1 MKTLHYHEIQ
11 SITVGA
17 LWMEELSDGI
27 HFYKCTPKQNE
38 VWKRE
43 RQDLG
48 YRALT
53 TTGVHLEFYTDSKT
67 LRFDTAEGDKFD
79 LWVNGVLVKRFLTD
93 ALRQAGE
100 LPSYDL
106 GAGEKRVMLTF
117 PSHTVGVLR
126 CLELDDGA
134 YVRPCKYDRKLL
146 FIGDSITQ
154 GWDSDYDS
162 LSYAYRTG
170 MYYNANF
177 VVQGIGGA
185 YFLEASYDAIPYD
198 PDTVIVAY
206 GTNDWGHFQTLEEL
220 LREANGFLK
229 ALSKQFAGKRLF
241 AITPIWR
248 ADWETDRPMG
258 SFAQLQAAVC
268 SAATANGFTVI
279 DGQPMVPHLREFFS
293 DGYLHPNATGFGCY
307 AQNLIKAL
315 EY

>member
-1 MKTLHYHEIQ
+1 MQTCLPTWKNVKPLGRTQQREDSLWLAFSGAGAEFSFTGSFCRVTIAGDSTSCDPANTANHARIAIYVDGVRVADEMIDAPEKNCTVVDGRMGEHIIRVVKLSETAMSTCGIR
-11 SITVGA
+11 SITT
-17 LWMEELSDGI
+17 DGGI
-27 HFYKCTPKQNE
+27 RPTPEKP
-38 VWKRE
+38 
-43 RQDLG
+43 
-48 YRALT
+48 
-53 TTGVHLEFYTDSKT
+53 S
-67 LRFDTAEGDKFD
+67 
-79 LWVNGVLVKRFLTD
+79 LV
-93 ALRQAGE
+93 E
-100 LPSYDL
+100 
-106 GAGEKRVMLTF
+106 
-117 PSHTVGVLR
+117 
-126 CLELDDGA
+126 
-134 YVRPCKYDRKLL
+134 

-162 LSYAYRTG
+162 LSYAYHTG
-170 MYYNANF
+170 MYYNADF

-258 SFAQLQAAVC
+258 NFAQLQAAVC

-279 DGQPMVPHLREFFS
+279 DGLPMVPHLREFFS
-293 DGYLHPNATGFGCY
+293 DGYVHPNATGFGCY